1 MEYGL
6 IGNPLGHSFSKPIH
20 EALGGYAYRL
30 CPLEPEALPGFLQ
43 RRDFL
48 GVNVTIPYKAAVIPY
63 LDQVDPMAKAI
74 GAVNTIVNRGGRLIG
89 YNTDYLGFLH
99 LARETGVDFA
109 GKNLLILGSGGTS
122 HTVSAAARAQ
132 GARRIQIASRAP
144 RPGQL
149 SYEQALAQP
158 DVELLVNT
166 TPLGMYPNN
175 QACPIDPGAFP
186 CLTAVLDVVYNPL
199 HTCLVQQARALG
211 LAAAGG
217 LAMLVAQAKYAA
229 ELFLNRPLEDDA
241 LTAISREIWAKQANL
256 VLIGMPGSGK
266 TQIGLRA
273 AALLGRRALDADEE
287 IVRRAGMSIP
297 DFFARHGEEAFR
309 RLETEVLGDFGKLS
323 ATVIATGGGVVT
335 RPENRDLLRQNGVP
349 VHVRRPL
356 EELNT
361 EGRPLSKDME
371 SLRRMERERM
381 PLYRRFADAQ
391 IDNTETILQA
401 AEAAVEAFYEAI
413 GDQRP

>member
-1 MEYGL
+1 MEFGL
-6 IGNPLGHSFSKPIH
+6 IGEKLGHSYSVPIH
-20 EALGGYAYRL
+20 QALAEYEYVL
-30 CPLEPEALPGFLQ
+30 CPLDREELDPFL
-43 RRDFL
+43 RKKDFKGL
-48 GVNVTIPYKAAVIPY
+48 NVTIPYKQAVLPY
-63 LDQVDPMAKAI
+63 LDGVSPEAEDV
-74 GAVNTIVNRGGRLIG
+74 GSVNTIVKQKDGRLLG
-89 YNTDYLGFLH
+89 YNTDLYGMEYMARLLGVPL
-99 LARETGVDFA
+99 R
-109 GKNLLILGSGGTS
+109 GKKVLVLGSGGTS
-122 HTVSAAARAQ
+122 LTARAMLRRQ
-132 GARRIQIASRAP
+132 GAAQVLVVSRSGPLTYEGLEAHRDTQI
-144 RPGQL
+144 L
-149 SYEQALAQP
+149 I
-158 DVELLVNT
+158 NT
-166 TPLGMYPNN
+166 TPVGMYPGN
-175 QACPIDPGAFP
+175 GASPVDLERFP
-186 CLTAVLDVVYNPL
+186 QLEGVLDVIYNPR
-199 HTCLVQQARALG
+199 HTALLLQAERLG
-211 LAAAGG
+211 IAHAGG
-217 LAMLVAQAKYAA
+217 LEMLVAQAKRAC
-229 ELFLNRPLEDDA
+229 ELFTGKQLPEELIPQVA
-241 LTAISREIWAKQANL
+241 AKLRASMLNL

-335 RPENRDLLRQNGVP
+335 RPENRDLLRQNGVL
-349 VHVRRPL
+349 VHVHRPL

-413 GDQRP
+413 GNQRP

>member
-1 MEYGL
+1 MEFGL
-6 IGNPLGHSFSKPIH
+6 IGEKLGHSYSVPIH
-20 EALGGYAYRL
+20 QALAEYEYVL
-30 CPLEPEALPGFLQ
+30 CPLDREELDPFL
-43 RRDFL
+43 RKKDFKGL
-48 GVNVTIPYKAAVIPY
+48 NVTIPYKQAVLPY
-63 LDQVDPMAKAI
+63 LDGVSPEAEDV
-74 GAVNTIVNRGGRLIG
+74 GSVNTIVKQKDGRLLG
-89 YNTDYLGFLH
+89 YNTDLYGMEYMARLLGVPL
-99 LARETGVDFA
+99 R
-109 GKNLLILGSGGTS
+109 GKKVLVLGSGGTS
-122 HTVSAAARAQ
+122 LTARAMLRRQ
-132 GARRIQIASRAP
+132 GAAQVLVVSRSGPLTYEGLEAHRDTQI
-144 RPGQL
+144 L
-149 SYEQALAQP
+149 I
-158 DVELLVNT
+158 NT
-166 TPLGMYPNN
+166 TPVGMYPGN
-175 QACPIDPGAFP
+175 GASPVDLERFP
-186 CLTAVLDVVYNPL
+186 QLEGVLDVIYNPR
-199 HTCLVQQARALG
+199 HTALLLQAERLG
-211 LAAAGG
+211 IAHAGG
-217 LAMLVAQAKYAA
+217 LEMLVAQAKRAC
-229 ELFLNRPLEDDA
+229 ELFTGKQLPEELIPQVA
-241 LTAISREIWAKQANL
+241 AKLRASMLNL

-273 AALLGRRALDADEE
+273 AVLLGRRALDADEE

-335 RPENRDLLRQNGVP
+335 RPENRDLLRQNGVL

-381 PLYRRFADAQ
+381 PLYRRFADAK

>member
-1 MEYGL
+1 MEFGL
-6 IGNPLGHSFSKPIH
+6 IGEKLGHSYSVPIH
-20 EALGGYAYRL
+20 QALAEYEYVL
-30 CPLEPEALPGFLQ
+30 CPLDRKELDPFL
-43 RRDFL
+43 RKKDFKGL
-48 GVNVTIPYKAAVIPY
+48 NVTIPYKQAVLPY
-63 LDQVDPMAKAI
+63 LDGVSPEAEDV
-74 GAVNTIVNRGGRLIG
+74 GSVNTIVKQKDGRLLG
-89 YNTDYLGFLH
+89 YNTDLYGMEYMTRLLGVPL
-99 LARETGVDFA
+99 R
-109 GKNLLILGSGGTS
+109 GKKVLVLGSGGTS
-122 HTVSAAARAQ
+122 LTARAMLRRQ
-132 GARRIQIASRAP
+132 GAAQVLVVSRSGPLTYEGLEAHRDAQI
-144 RPGQL
+144 L
-149 SYEQALAQP
+149 I
-158 DVELLVNT
+158 NT
-166 TPLGMYPNN
+166 TPVGMYPGN
-175 QACPIDPGAFP
+175 GASPVDLERFP
-186 CLTAVLDVVYNPL
+186 QLEGVLDVIYNPR
-199 HTCLVQQARALG
+199 HTALLLQAERLG
-211 LAAAGG
+211 IAHAGG
-217 LAMLVAQAKYAA
+217 LEMLVAQAKRAC
-229 ELFLNRPLEDDA
+229 ELFTGKQLPEELIPQVA
-241 LTAISREIWAKQANL
+241 AKLRASMLNL

-266 TQIGLRA
+266 TQIGLCA

-335 RPENRDLLRQNGVP
+335 RSENRDLLRQNGVL

>member
-1 MEYGL
+1 MEFGL
-6 IGNPLGHSFSKPIH
+6 IGEKLGHSYSVPIH
-20 EALGGYAYRL
+20 QALAEYEYVL
-30 CPLEPEALPGFLQ
+30 CPLDREELDPFL
-43 RRDFL
+43 RKKDFKGL
-48 GVNVTIPYKAAVIPY
+48 NVTIPYKQAVLPY
-63 LDQVDPMAKAI
+63 LDGISPEAEDV
-74 GAVNTIVNRGGRLIG
+74 GSVNTIVKQKDGRLLG
-89 YNTDYLGFLH
+89 YNTDLYGMEYMARLLGVPL
-99 LARETGVDFA
+99 R
-109 GKNLLILGSGGTS
+109 GKKVLVLGSGGTS
-122 HTVSAAARAQ
+122 LTARAMLRRQ
-132 GARRIQIASRAP
+132 GAAQVLVVSRSGPLTYEGLEAHQDAQI
-144 RPGQL
+144 L
-149 SYEQALAQP
+149 I
-158 DVELLVNT
+158 NT
-166 TPLGMYPNN
+166 TPVGMYPGN
-175 QACPIDPGAFP
+175 GASPVDLERFP
-186 CLTAVLDVVYNPL
+186 QLESVLDVIYNPR
-199 HTCLVQQARALG
+199 HTALLLQAERLG
-211 LAAAGG
+211 IAHAGG
-217 LAMLVAQAKYAA
+217 LEMLVAQAKRAC
-229 ELFLNRPLEDDA
+229 ELFTGKQLPEELIPQVA
-241 LTAISREIWAKQANL
+241 AKLRASMLNL

-335 RPENRDLLRQNGVP
+335 RPENRDLLRQNGVL

-381 PLYRRFADAQ
+381 PLYRRFADTQ